1 MIYIL
6 EDDAG
11 IRKLVLYTLNSQG
24 MRAEGFERPS
34 EFWRAMEQLLPHG
47 FGAQNLK

>member
-11 IRKLVLYTLNSQG
+11 IRKLVLYALNSQG
-24 MRAEGFERPS
+24 MKAEGF
-34 EFWRAMEQLLPHG
+34 
-47 FGAQNLK
+47 